1 MALSATAAAE
11 TPSMIIDEFVIA
23 KLIEH
28 NYTIIK
34 ILGSGQQGSVILVTH
49 IKEGIRYAAKVFRI
63 SLNDLEFYRT
73 RKSGPY
79 IEPVALQ
86 ILTGVRAN
94 HVPRFKE
101 FFDFQHAIAAY
112 FVVVT
117 DYAQGVPM
125 DILTKER
132 PPPSLD
138 TVDAIITQFL
148 MALVVFRQVGVA
160 HRDIKLENVLLDPK
174 TNYVTIID
182 FGLACIHR
190 CYGIGGSPAYID
202 PRLSL
207 KYVNTK
213 APDIDWTQYEKSD
226 QFALGILL
234 YRFTN
239 GYGKYPLGYVPKAN
253 RALPVGFCD
262 NKAQCDKINRKV
274 VENYLV
280 YDTNVMNDST
290 WNPPGIGAC
299 GHTAAQINSLIRRL
313 LRAEDSPARLY
324 ATWIGASYD
333 DVLQKISELT
343 V

>member
-1 MALSATAAAE
+1 
-11 TPSMIIDEFVIA
+11 MIIDDFVIA
-23 KLIEH
+23 KLTEH

-34 ILGSGQQGSVILVTH
+34 ILGAGQQGSVILVTH
-49 IKEGIRYAAKVFRI
+49 IKEGIQYAAKIFRI
-63 SLNDLEFYRT
+63 SPNDVEAYRA
-73 RKSGPY
+73 RKNGPY

-86 ILTGVRAN
+86 MLTAVRAD

-101 FFDFQHAIAAY
+101 FFDFQHATAVY

-117 DYAQGVPM
+117 DYAQGIPM
-125 DILTKER
+125 DVITKER

-148 MALVVFRQVGVA
+148 MALVVFRQVGIA

-174 TNYVTIID
+174 TNYITVID

-190 CYGIGGSPAYID
+190 CYGIGGSPGYVD

-213 APDIDWTQYEKSD
+213 ASDIDWSQYEKSD

-234 YRFTN
+234 YRFIN
-239 GYGKYPLGYVPKAN
+239 GYGKYPLGHVPKAK
-253 RALPVGFCD
+253 RALPPGFCT
-262 NKAQCDKINRKV
+262 NQSECAKINQRV
-274 VENYLV
+274 VQDYLV
-280 YDTNVMNDST
+280 YDMNIMNDST

-299 GHTAAQINSLIRRL
+299 GHTAAQVNSLIRRL

-324 ATWIGASYD
+324 TTWTGTDYN
-333 DVLQKISELT
+333 DVLHKISELT
-343 V
+343 VV